1 MDDPRRR
8 EPPRGFT
15 LIEFLS
21 VLAVAAVL
29 LGAAVPDFSRTLAE
43 RALASQA
50 IQFMAALRFARSE
63 AVKRGTPVVV
73 CASDPVAPGPGP
85 HCQARG
91 PADWRSGWIV
101 FADASG
107 GGQPEAPGLLR
118 VQQPFDRSGG
128 IAGTRSTM
136 RFTPAGFSTDAAG
149 HLRFEPPGGERPGGA
164 KPVLV
169 CVSKQG
175 KPRVAQGGV
184 CE

>member
-1 MDDPRRR
+1 MNTPRRQ
-8 EPPRGFT
+8 PLRGFT
-15 LIEFLS
+15 LIEFLG

-29 LGAAVPDFSRTLAE
+29 LGAAAPDFSRTLAQH
-43 RALASQA
+43 AAASQA

-63 AVKRGTPVVV
+63 AVSRGTSVIV
-73 CASDPVAPGPGP
+73 CASDSAAPGPLP
-85 HCQARG
+85 RCQAKG

-101 FADASG
+101 FADAGSS
-107 GGQPEAPGLLR
+107 GQPATSDVLR
-118 VQQPFDRSGG
+118 VQQPFERSGG
-128 IAGTRSTM
+128 IAGTRSAM

-164 KPVLV
+164 KAVLV

-175 KPRVAQGGV
+175 KPRVAPGAV